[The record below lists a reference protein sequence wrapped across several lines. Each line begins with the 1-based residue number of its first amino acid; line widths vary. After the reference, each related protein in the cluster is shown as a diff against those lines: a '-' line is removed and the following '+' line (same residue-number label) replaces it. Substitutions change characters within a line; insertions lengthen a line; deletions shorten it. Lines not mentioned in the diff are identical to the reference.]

1 MICVS
6 GKMTHEISHKGLGF
20 DPTDDSRATSS
31 LTEPG
36 KEPFESYALAQP
48 VEVYTFFRR
57 LALEPVGEGTLE
69 RLRGRV
75 LHDRSSSLLADHSTM
90 SLPCE

>member
-1 MICVS
+1 MSILKGARIASLGYPS
-6 GKMTHEISHKGLGF
+6 GRG
-20 DPTDDSRATSS
+20 PTE
-31 LTEPG
+31 EPG
-36 KEPFESYALAQP
+36 EEPFESYSLAQP

-75 LHDRSSSLLADHSTM
+75 LHDGSSGLLADHSTM
-90 SLPCE
+90 SWPCE